1 MLQGVKESYR
11 GLINFTGGDSGLQG
25 LQGVSVGYIVLLGV
39 TGG

>member
-25 LQGVSVGYIVLLGV
+25 VTRGFSGLQGV
-39 TGG
+39 T